1 MRIVPSK
8 DKVIPIYLIYIILH
22 TTLEKPPRI
31 ILRKNY
37 ESQLQALDA
46 FRREYGMWLTSDGK
60 TGLFPRRHTEQ
71 QLSSSYL
78 TNSMEM
84 SKTRDAAP
92 QENKS
97 ESKYRGRGIVEYA
110 IVHRDDVELKDGNHS
125 KRRCVV
131 VYEETT
137 SEKM

>member
-1 MRIVPSK
+1 
-8 DKVIPIYLIYIILH
+8 
-22 TTLEKPPRI
+22 
-31 ILRKNY
+31 
-37 ESQLQALDA
+37 
-46 FRREYGMWLTSDGK
+46 MWLTGDAK

-78 TNSMEM
+78 TSLMEM
-84 SKTRDAAP
+84 SKTSDAAP

-97 ESKYRGRGIVEYA
+97 ESKYRGRGIIEYA

-131 VYEETT
+131 VCEETT